1 MNYVILW
8 IGIHVEELGFYPT
21 IFVPFQSTDNSVVR
35 RHHARSVLLND
46 TINIH
51 SVRGP
56 LATSAHEVDKV

>member
-8 IGIHVEELGFYPT
+8 IGIHVEEPDFYPT

-35 RHHARSVLLND
+35 RHHARSVLLDD

-51 SVRGP
+51 PGQGLWPISCIGPRG
-56 LATSAHEVDKV
+56 